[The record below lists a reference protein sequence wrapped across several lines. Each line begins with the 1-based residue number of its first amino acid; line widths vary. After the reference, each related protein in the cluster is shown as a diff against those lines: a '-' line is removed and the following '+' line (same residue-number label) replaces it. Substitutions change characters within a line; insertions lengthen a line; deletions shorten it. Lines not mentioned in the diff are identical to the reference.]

1 VKWSGFLGGN
11 MGEFFSYDG
20 PFFKYGNLLADMVIL
35 SFLWIILSLPIIT
48 IGATTTAGY
57 YVTTRRLAE
66 KDSYFIREF
75 FKAFK
80 REFIKSTVIWLPL
93 LIAGVLVVANI
104 FFLNNDGEE
113 TQIFSSTVTNIMV
126 PLQFFILFEVIMISL
141 YVFPI
146 GSRFDM
152 KGFTLLKTAFFMAHR
167 HILITLVLL
176 VLLVGGFFLILWL
189 YNFLFAL
196 LFPGVFFMVSSMLH
210 IRIFKKYRPE
220 MDKTDAGE

>member
-1 VKWSGFLGGN
+1 MKTLWGVYMS
-11 MGEFFSYDG
+11 EFFSLDG
-20 PFFKYGNLLADMVIL
+20 PFFKYGNMLADMVIL

-57 YVTTRRLAE
+57 YVTTRRIAD
-66 KDSYFIREF
+66 KDTYFIREF

-80 REFIKSTVIWLPL
+80 REFIKSTLIWVPL

-104 FFLNNDGEE
+104 FFLNTDNPEA
-113 TQIFSSTVTNIMV
+113 QLFSSTVTSIMV

-141 YVFPI
+141 NVFAI

-152 KGFTLLKTAFFMAHR
+152 KGLTLFKTAFFMAHR
-167 HILITLVLL
+167 HLL
-176 VLLVGGFFLILWL
+176 NTLILVAML
-189 YNFLFAL
+189 VCGYFITVLFFGMIFAL
-196 LFPGVFFMVSSMLH
+196 LFPGIYLLLSSLLL

-220 MDKTDAGE
+220 MDKSDSDV